1 MLKKIL
7 PYLRD
12 VSIVIAGN
20 IIYACG
26 VALFILPGGLITGG
40 TTGIALFV
48 QHLTKLPISTFVL
61 GFNSV
66 MFIIGFI
73 VLGRKFAATTILS
86 TFIYPIALE
95 IIQQISG
102 GFVLTDDPVLCTVF
116 GGLCIGIAIGIVI
129 RTGAST
135 GGMDIPPL
143 VLNKLFHLPVSVLVY
158 VFDIAILF
166 LQTFSCTGEQM
177 LYGIL
182 LILIY
187 TVVLDK
193 CLVIGN
199 EKVEIKVISRENQR
213 IRQEILQ
220 EIDRGVTILNGQ
232 TGYLHEDTEVIL
244 SVVSSREAARIR
256 KLIHNIDS
264 SAFLIISRVTEVRGR
279 GFTQEKE
286 YR

>member
-1 MLKKIL
+1 MFKKIFPL
-7 PYLRD
+7 LRD
-12 VSIVIAGN
+12 IAIVIGGN

-26 VALFILPGGLITGG
+26 VAFFILPGGLITGG
-40 TTGIALFV
+40 TTGIALFI
-48 QHLTKLPISTFVL
+48 QHLFGVPISTFVL
-61 GFNSV
+61 CFNAV
-66 MFIIGFI
+66 MFFMGLL

-86 TFIYPIALE
+86 TFVYPIALE
-95 IIQQISG
+95 MIQRLSN
-102 GFVLTDDPVLCTVF
+102 GFVITTDPVLCTVF
-116 GGLCIGIAIGIVI
+116 GGLCIGTAIGIVI

-143 VLNKLFHLPVSVLVY
+143 VLNKLFRLPVSVTMYL
-158 VFDIAILF
+158 FDFVILI
-166 LQTFSCTGEQM
+166 LQAFSCTGEEV

-187 TVVLDK
+187 TIVLDK
-193 CLVIGN
+193 H
-199 EKVEIKVISRENQR
+199 ER

-232 TGYLHEDTEVIL
+232 TGYMRENTELVL
-244 SVVSSREAARIR
+244 SVVSSREVGRVR
-256 KLIHNIDS
+256 KLVHSIDS

-286 YR
+286 YK